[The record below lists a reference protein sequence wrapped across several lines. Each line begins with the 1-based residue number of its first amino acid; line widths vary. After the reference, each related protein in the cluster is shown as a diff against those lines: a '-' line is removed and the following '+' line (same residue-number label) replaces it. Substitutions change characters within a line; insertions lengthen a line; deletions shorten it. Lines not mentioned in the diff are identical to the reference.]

1 MVLHYNRPKMCI
13 VETNFMKKK
22 NRVLIKT
29 FAGENPAAEN
39 QNQNQNLDQP
49 MENQDP
55 PAANENQ
62 REPEGGNGFNWWGI
76 VKEIQLFVVGFVA
89 SLLPGYHNND

>member
-1 MVLHYNRPKMCI
+1 
-13 VETNFMKKK
+13 
-22 NRVLIKT
+22 
-29 FAGENPAAEN
+29 
-39 QNQNQNLDQP
+39 

-76 VKEIQLFVVGFVA
+76 VKEIQLFVVGFIA